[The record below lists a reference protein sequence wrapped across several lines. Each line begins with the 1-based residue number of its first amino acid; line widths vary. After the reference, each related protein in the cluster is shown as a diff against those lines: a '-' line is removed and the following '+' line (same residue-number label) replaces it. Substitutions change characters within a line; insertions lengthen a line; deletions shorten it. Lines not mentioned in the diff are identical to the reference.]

1 MYPKEK
7 ISELKGN
14 LKTSLQSWAENKIDE
29 LCKSKLTMRSAS
41 VYMKRGVNN
50 WLEREDERINN
61 VVDNSLLFVADKDG
75 NVDVDTVVDDLVD
88 MFKQM
93 EVQEKKLGMFNLS
106 YGKGEVILKIPH
118 NVFLDMLFG
127 DLGQIRL
134 TSEDLLEIKSLLN
147 Y

>member
-1 MYPKEK
+1 
-7 ISELKGN
+7 
-14 LKTSLQSWAENKIDE
+14 
-29 LCKSKLTMRSAS
+29 
-41 VYMKRGVNN
+41 MKRGVNN